1 MAESLRA
8 DRVSFLDY
16 QPRELLAQSLSSADI
31 HYVGLARGL
40 AGFVV
45 PSRLYAILAAGRPVL
60 ASADA
65 DSETATLVR
74 EVGCGLVV
82 PPGRPD
88 LIETTIRSLIA
99 GDHDLDEMGQR
110 GRAWVEENADRE
122 VALGRYRDELAAV
135 LRNA

>member
-1 MAESLRA
+1 M
-8 DRVSFLDY
+8 
-16 QPRELLAQSLSSADI
+16 
-31 HYVGLARGL
+31 
-40 AGFVV
+40 
-45 PSRLYAILAAGRPVL
+45 PSRLYGILAAGRPVL

-88 LIETTIRSLIA
+88 LIETTIRSLVA
-99 GDHDLDEMGQR
+99 GDHDLHEMGQR

-122 VALGRYRDELAAV
+122 VALRRYRDELAAV
-135 LRNA
+135 LNNSRDRS